1 LYVGGRALY
10 TEINYSKFK
19 QLGIWMTP
27 SIELFLISSCFITI
41 AISGWIANLI
51 VANSL
56 SRIISFRVSVKF
68 QKNYK
73 EIETLCIDKRN
84 TFLITVGYAV
94 LACVAIYTYRDFGLM
109 YALSIP
115 VISYTSILLSQ
126 RFIHS
131 DTFAKERVD
140 ELLENLL
147 IKEKELSATNH
158 SQLGIVQII
167 CSFLIDEYK
176 YESIENSQA
185 SVSEEMTDA
194 AGFDKAKHHL
204 KNVGFELGSGLK
216 VLLIVIAIGLIG
228 VAFKKLAKE
237 EKVPSKSIKLEQIL
251 KEHTLPEKK

>member
-1 LYVGGRALY
+1 
-10 TEINYSKFK
+10 
-19 QLGIWMTP
+19 MTP
-27 SIELFLISSCFITI
+27 SVELFLISSCFITI

-56 SRIISFRVSVKF
+56 SRVISFRVSVKF

-84 TFLITVGYAV
+84 TFFITAGYAV

-109 YALSIP
+109 YALLIP
-115 VISYTSILLSQ
+115 FISYTSIFLSQ
-126 RFIHS
+126 RLIHQ
-131 DTFAKERVD
+131 DIFAKERID
-140 ELLENLL
+140 ELLESLL
-147 IKEKELSATNH
+147 IKEKEFRATNH
-158 SQLGIVQII
+158 SQLGIVQIV
-167 CSFLIDEYK
+167 CQYLIDEYK
-176 YESIENSQA
+176 YESFENSQTSA
-185 SVSEEMTDA
+185 HAEMTDV
-194 AGFDKAKHHL
+194 AGFDKATHHL

-251 KEHTLPEKK
+251 KEHTLPEKR